1 MTDDQIERM
10 AEAIHEQ
17 YRETMKRL
25 PPDTTRGPLAEISW
39 EQLSPADKEANRE
52 QARDIVVKIEAMGFT
67 LVPANDNATEQLTV
81 SADFLEALAEYE
93 HQRWMMHKIDT
104 GWTFGSER
112 NDDLRVHPLIVPYAD
127 LSAAQKE
134 LDREPVRHILTL
146 LAEAG
151 WAVTREDDG

>member
-1 MTDDQIERM
+1 MKEDQIERM
-10 AEAIHEQ
+10 SRAIHEQ

-25 PPDTTRGPLAEISW
+25 PPDTTRGPLAEMSW
-39 EQLSPADKEANRE
+39 EQLSPANKEANRE

-67 LVPANDNATEQLTV
+67 LVPADDTTAEPLTM
-81 SADFLEALAEYE
+81 STDLLEGLAEYE

-127 LSAAQKE
+127 LTEAQKE

-151 WAVTREDDG
+151 WGVSRDEDG